1 MKTNLVLRN
10 FILIIAVVLFSS
22 CAQTVQFQNSA
33 VVPAAQGN
41 VKVKQDDNNNYRIQ
55 VNIKDLA
62 DIERLD
68 PAKETYVVW
77 METRQ
82 GNTENLGQLRSTSSF
97 LSNQKKATLETVSSY
112 EPFRVFVTAEHGT
125 NPRYPGNQIVLS
137 TETFNP

>member
-1 MKTNLVLRN
+1 MKTKQFFSGTVL
-10 FILIIAVVLFSS
+10 IATIVFFAS
-22 CAQTVQFQNSA
+22 CAQTVKFQNSSI
-33 VVPAAQGN
+33 VPAAQGN

-68 PAKETYVVW
+68 PSKETYVVW

-82 GNTENLGQLRSTSSF
+82 GNTENLGQLISSSSL
-97 LSNQKKATLETVSSY
+97 LSSQKKATLETVSSF
-112 EPFRVFVTAEHGT
+112 EPFRVFVTAEHGK
-125 NPRYPGNQIVLS
+125 NVRYPGNQVVLS